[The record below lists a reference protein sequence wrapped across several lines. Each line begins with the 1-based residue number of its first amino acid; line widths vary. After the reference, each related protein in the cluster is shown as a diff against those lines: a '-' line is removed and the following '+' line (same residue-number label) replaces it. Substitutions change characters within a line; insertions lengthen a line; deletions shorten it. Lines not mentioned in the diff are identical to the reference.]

1 MEIKNEFK
9 EKMRFLNE
17 YSGYTQ
23 NYISSSHQP
32 LFARQNSVKR
42 IFVEAW
48 ALHRSFIKTQGK
60 FRPQAIRVQ
69 PFRNAAFEAMNGLDG
84 IKSVV
89 ALQFLLCVAGLF
101 QGIHAGRF
109 LLSIFWVVS
118 SALFLNDMKAIEI
131 SQFVLLLSKKPFNY
145 LIVEMTPTKNIYFQK
160 HYSKLNTVPS

>member
-1 MEIKNEFK
+1 MNIAATPKPYFFP
-9 EKMRFLNE
+9 R
-17 YSGYTQ
+17 
-23 NYISSSHQP
+23 QP

-109 LLSIFWVVS
+109 LLSIFWIVS
-118 SALFLNDMKAIEI
+118 SALFLHNQKAIESAHFDLI
-131 SQFVLLLSKKPFNY
+131 FLNY
-145 LIVEMTPTKNIYFQK
+145 HTLESTKNFID
-160 HYSKLNTVPS
+160 LTM